1 MMRRRRLL
9 SATAGAL
16 AVLPFTLSKAQAF
29 SVAAPRGGTPGCA
42 LYPISVNYPAL
53 AEPNGELRIERF
65 WPAEIRSTAV
75 ARWDFD
81 LSLVDDT
88 GIPRSYYAW
97 QLRRSGSGQQSV
109 GNGLRMRFPPGTQLG
124 ALATVQRRDARGGL
138 STHGWAAHLPNATLA
153 VIATARASTG
163 APPAMEL
170 LRFDPS
176 SRKLTLSSGEKRD
189 FDALLIETS

>member
-1 MMRRRRLL
+1 M
-9 SATAGAL
+9 
-16 AVLPFTLSKAQAF
+16 
-29 SVAAPRGGTPGCA
+29 GCA

-53 AEPNGELRIERF
+53 AEPNGELRIERY
-65 WPAEIRSTAV
+65 WPAEIQTTAV

-88 GIPRSYYAW
+88 GIPRSYFAW
-97 QLRRSGSGQQSV
+97 QLRRSASGQETA
-109 GNGLRMRFPPGTQLG
+109 GNGLRMRFPAGSQLA

-138 STHGWAAHLPNATLA
+138 STQGWAALLPNATLA

-170 LRFDPS
+170 LRFDPTR
-176 SRKLTLSSGEKRD
+176 RKLTLSSGEKRD

>member
-1 MMRRRRLL
+1 MRRRGLL
-9 SATAGAL
+9 NAAAGAL
-16 AVLPFTLSKAQAF
+16 AVLPFTLSKAHAF
-29 SVAAPRGGTPGCA
+29 SSAAPRGGLAGCA

-53 AEPNGELRIERF
+53 AEPIGELRIERF
-65 WPAEIRSTAV
+65 WAAEIHSTAL

-88 GIPRSYYAW
+88 GIPRSYCAW
-97 QLRRSGSGQQSV
+97 QLRRSSSGQQSA
-109 GNGLRMRFPPGTQLG
+109 GNGLRMRFQPGTQLG
-124 ALATVQRRDARGGL
+124 ALAIVQRRDARGGL

-170 LRFDPS
+170 LRFDPT
-176 SRKLTLSSGEKRD
+176 RRTLSLSDGDKRD